1 MLIFDSRIIQRN
13 GLKIWNKLRK
23 RHDRQLEVELEGNPR
38 SIESELNQ
46 AAVRIDVDEQQQQG
60 VKNRNVPVLSPESE
74 TPAPVEMPSASP
86 PSQEIRLAYSIR
98 TGLCIFAFFLA
109 TFIPVMVVRG
119 VIPDLPPLFR
129 FFANIYLAGT
139 IIFGRTPRRQHLTN
153 LLGGGYN
160 AAQNKDLIRIVRS

>member
-1 MLIFDSRIIQRN
+1 M
-13 GLKIWNKLRK
+13 
-23 RHDRQLEVELEGNPR
+23 
-38 SIESELNQ
+38 
-46 AAVRIDVDEQQQQG
+46 RIDVDEQQQQG

-74 TPAPVEMPSASP
+74 TTAPVEMPSASP

-109 TFIPVMVVRG
+109 TFITVMVVRG

-139 IIFGRTPRRQHLTN
+139 IIFGRTPRGN
-153 LLGGGYN
+153 
-160 AAQNKDLIRIVRS
+160 I